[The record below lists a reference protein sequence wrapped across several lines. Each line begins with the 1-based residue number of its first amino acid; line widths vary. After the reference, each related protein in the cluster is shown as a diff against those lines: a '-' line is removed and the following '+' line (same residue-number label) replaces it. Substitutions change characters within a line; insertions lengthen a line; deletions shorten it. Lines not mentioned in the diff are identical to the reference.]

1 VTLRCTACG
10 KDHPIKEYLD
20 EIDEEMWE
28 RIARRPC
35 NRA

>member
-1 VTLRCTACG
+1 MRCTGCG
-10 KDHPIKEYLD
+10 VGFRIGELVDR
-20 EIDEEMWE
+20 IDEATWE